1 MERART
7 GRRER
12 GRGRR
17 EAGGIAQLPWRN
29 LENRLGPLDLV
40 DQDALEAIHQ
50 TSLRILSEIGLD
62 FLHPE
67 AITILKAAG
76 ADCEAGSQRVR
87 FDPALVEE
95 LVAKAPAR
103 FRLHARNP
111 AHDLEIGGRAM
122 AFCSVASAPNVS
134 DLDGGRRPGN
144 FKDYCDL
151 VRLMQALNIVHLHG
165 GYPVEP
171 QDLPPE
177 TRHLDAL
184 QAFGTLSDKVFHGYS
199 LGRTRILDALEMVRI
214 LRGIDREQLAR
225 EPSLFTIVNSS
236 SPLRLDGPM
245 IEGMIE
251 MGRMGQAVAITPFTL
266 SGAMAPATLAGALAQ
281 QNAEALGCIAFAQAA
296 NPGAPMIYGGFTSNV
311 DMKSG
316 APAFGTPE
324 YAKAVLVGGQL
335 ARRYGIPYRS
345 SNVNASNCVDAQ
357 AAYESMMSLWPV
369 TLGQTNLV
377 MHAAGWME
385 GGLVASFE
393 KTVLDAEML
402 QHMAEVLQPVKVDEE
417 EMGFEAVKDVGPGG
431 HFFGTAHTLA
441 RYETAF
447 YAPMLSDW
455 RNFESWREAGAEDA
469 TQRANRLYK
478 QLLAE
483 FEPPPLDP
491 GIAEELSDFVERRK
505 SEGGAIEK

>member
-7 GRRER
+7 GRREG
-12 GRGRR
+12 GRARR
-17 EAGGIAQLPWRN
+17 SAGGISQLPWRA
-29 LENRLGPLDLV
+29 LDNRLGPLDLV
-40 DQDALEAIHQ
+40 DEEAIEAIHR
-50 TSLRILSEIGLD
+50 TSLRILAEIGLD
-62 FLHPE
+62 FMHPE
-67 AITILKAAG
+67 ALEILKRAG
-76 ADCEAGSQRVR
+76 ADCEPGTQRVR

-95 LVAKAPAR
+95 LVAKTPGT

-111 AHDLEIGGRAM
+111 ERDLEIGGRAI

-134 DLDGGRRPGN
+134 DLEGGRRPGN

-151 VRLMQALNIVHLHG
+151 VRLMQALNVVNLHG

-184 QAFGTLSDKVFHGYS
+184 QAFVTLSDKVFHAYS
-199 LGRTRILDALEMVRI
+199 LGRTRILDALEIVRI
-214 LRGIDREQLAR
+214 ARGIDPARLAR

-251 MGRMGQAVAITPFTL
+251 MGRMGQPVAITPFTL
-266 SGAMAPATLAGALAQ
+266 SGAMAPASLAGALAQ

-296 NPGAPMIYGGFTSNV
+296 NPGAPLLYGGFTSNV

-357 AAYESMMSLWPV
+357 AAWESMMSLWPV
-369 TLGQTNLV
+369 LLGRTNLV

-393 KTVLDAEML
+393 KAVLDAEML
-402 QHMAEVLQPVKVDEE
+402 QHLSEVLQPLKVDEAE
-417 EMGFEAVKDVGPGG
+417 LGFEAVREVGPGG
-431 HFFGTAHTLA
+431 HFFGAAHTLE

-469 TQRANRLYK
+469 TRRANRVYK

-491 GIAEELSDFVERRK
+491 AIAEELSAFVERRK
-505 SEGGAIEK
+505 GEGGAVAA